1 MGIIKR
7 IFSGKDLLKSI
18 DDTVLSR
25 EEQVEGFKTLLP
37 LYEPFKLAQRLLAIM
52 YSAVFLLIHLLV
64 YVSKFIYIV
73 RDGEV
78 GVLEKLKLDLLA
90 EMVKDNNSALGT
102 VIIIIITFYFGGG
115 VIEGTIRRLNNNKV
129 RNEIKKDRSD
139 KRLK

>member
-25 EEQVEGFKTLLP
+25 EEQIEGFKTLLP

-78 GVLEKLKLDLLA
+78 GVLEKLKL
-90 EMVKDNNSALGT
+90 
-102 VIIIIITFYFGGG
+102 